1 MPKPR
6 PKPKPR
12 TRPAPADPRR
22 SEGTAGSAAR
32 SRFLGPP
39 WAAPAALALFTFLLW
54 ARSLAVP
61 IHEWDDS
68 VYLFRDAR
76 LEAFTWEHVRLILTQ
91 AFYANF
97 HPLTTLTYAF
107 DRAVWGTWVPG
118 FHITQLAF
126 YVGGVL
132 GLYFLFARLLRSR
145 PAALAGA
152 AIYAAHTIHVES
164 VAWLASRK
172 DVVCLFFYAPALL
185 AYIRYRDEP
194 ERRRSWYVAS
204 LLLATAAMFSKGYA
218 VILPA
223 ALLAYDFCFTGRITR
238 RQLVDKIPFFVA
250 AAVSIYL
257 TVQAQGREGALVHS
271 SMEMGR
277 RVGLLAKVFALYVGR
292 SLLPVDLS
300 AFYTIAAEPLGP
312 MPLVGFLLAGGL
324 VAAFLLLRR
333 DVPAAA
339 FGIALFFLPLVT
351 VMNVY
356 FRLPI
361 WMADRYLFLPTVGTS
376 LALVA
381 LGRSLLRPLRGSTRS
396 SGGRPLQRILAGAA
410 VLLVAIYSAL
420 TVARIDL
427 WTSRVGLWSDVVRKE
442 LHLGGSGPVLADDI
456 ARVTSLRFA
465 ATTPIS
471 SLSRAYHVA
480 GNESESKRIND
491 LLAGAGGAGGVE
503 GEMTLAQKDLA
514 EGRLAEAMRRLQP
527 IASGGSWLSPLATM
541 WIGVAEGQLGN
552 REAGRQTILRGVELY
567 RKTGQPATDGLLSAG
582 GMEFNRGNYA
592 EAATWYG
599 LAVRESP
606 REANPGYYFAR
617 ALEEE
622 GKLPEAM
629 AIYKR
634 IVGGELPI
642 LAGSTVTLFDV
653 YLQMG
658 SVEQKQGRLREAI
671 PYAEEALRRSPN
683 PTKREEVRIWVESLR
698 ANAR

>member
-1 MPKPR
+1 MPKPTPKTKRRRSDRR
-6 PKPKPR
+6 PSADAAAPR
-12 TRPAPADPRR
+12 TA
-22 SEGTAGSAAR
+22 S
-32 SRFLGPP
+32 FGPP
-39 WAAPAALALFTFLLW
+39 WAAPAALALFTLALW
-54 ARSLAVP
+54 IRSLAVP

-76 LEAFTWEHVRLILTQ
+76 LDRFTLEHLRLILTQ
-91 AFYANF
+91 PFYANF

-107 DRAVWGTWVPG
+107 DRVVWGTWVPG
-118 FHITQLAF
+118 FHITQLLF
-126 YVGGVL
+126 YAGGVL
-132 GLYFLFARLLRSR
+132 GLYFLFERLLRSR
-145 PAALAGA
+145 AAALAGA

-194 ERRRSWYVAS
+194 GRRRAWYIAS
-204 LLLATAAMFSKGYA
+204 LLFATAAMFSKGYA

-223 ALLAYDFCFTGRITR
+223 ALLAYDFCFTGRIDR
-238 RQLVDKIPFFVA
+238 RNVTDKIPFFVV
-250 AAVSIYL
+250 AAVAVYL

-271 SMEMGR
+271 SLEMSR
-277 RVGLLAKVFALYVGR
+277 RVALLAKVLALYAGR

-300 AFYTIAAEPLGP
+300 AFYTIAAEPLGL
-312 MPLVGFLLAGGL
+312 MPIFGFLVATAL
-324 VAAFLLLRR
+324 VAAFLFLRR

-339 FGIALFFLPLVT
+339 FGIALFALPLAT

-361 WMADRYLFLPTVGTS
+361 WMADRYLFLPTVGST

-381 LGRSLLRPLRGSTRS
+381 VGSALARSTRGSERPR
-396 SGGRPLQRILAGAA
+396 GGARRGILPAAA
-410 VLLVAIYSAL
+410 VLVIALYSAL
-420 TVARIDL
+420 TFARIGL
-427 WTSRVGLWSDVVRKE
+427 WTSRVALWSDVVRKE

-456 ARVTSLRFA
+456 ARVTNLRFA

-471 SLSRAYHVA
+471 SLARAYEVT
-480 GNESESKRIND
+480 GNVTEGKRINE
-491 LLAGAGGAGGVE
+491 LLAGAAGGAGGVE

-514 EGRLAEAMRRLQP
+514 EGRPAEAVRRLQP

-606 REANPGYYFAR
+606 REANPNYYFAR
-617 ALEEE
+617 ALEEQ

-634 IVGGELPI
+634 IVSGELPTQT
-642 LAGSTVTLFDV
+642 GSTVTLFDV

-658 SVEQKQGRLREAI
+658 SVEQKQGDLRGAI
-671 PYAEEALRRSPN
+671 PYAEEALRRSPD
-683 PTKREEVRIWVESLR
+683 PAKREEVRIWVESLR